1 MKYPFYQIGVDEP
14 DLIKTHLVEKFGIKH
29 LKDLP
34 DRLKLEAITLLRL
47 MANMLESELKKKEAG
62 K

>member
-1 MKYPFYQIGVDEP
+1 MRYPFYQLGVDES
-14 DLIKTHLVEKFGIKH
+14 DLDKAQLVEQYGMRH

-47 MANMLESELKKKEAG
+47 MANMLELDIRKKEAG